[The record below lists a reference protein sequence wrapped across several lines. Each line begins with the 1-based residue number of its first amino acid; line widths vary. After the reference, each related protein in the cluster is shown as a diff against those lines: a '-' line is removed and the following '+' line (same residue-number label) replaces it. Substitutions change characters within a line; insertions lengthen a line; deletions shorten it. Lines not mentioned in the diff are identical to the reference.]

1 MTKDLERR
9 SEKRYLN
16 NRYLATLTEEK
27 WDEYDEIWGF
37 AMIPESNP
45 EMVRNLEGL
54 RNRQAGVPDQL
65 EEDELADFYAR
76 IQRRKE
82 TRDRA
87 LGQYAA

>member
-1 MTKDLERR
+1 MNRTELERR
-9 SEKRYLN
+9 SARQ
-16 NRYLATLTEEK
+16 YLANYYHMGQWK

-45 EMVRNLEGL
+45 EMMRNLEGL

-87 LGQYAA
+87 LGQYAV